1 MVFVGKR
8 EDGSRADA
16 PQGTKRQCA
25 REQDEKKVF
34 RSQRKLGNKKKKE
47 SCRKKK
53 TVKLEVI
60 GGATGNYPGVG
71 AKER

>member
-1 MVFVGKR
+1 MAPGPTRHRARKGNVRESKTKKKYFVAK
-8 EDGSRADA
+8 E
-16 PQGTKRQCA
+16 TL
-25 REQDEKKVF
+25 EI
-34 RSQRKLGNKKKKE
+34 KKKE
-47 SCRKKK
+47 SCREKK